1 MRNLISTFRAAA
13 WASLQQNCRL
23 ANQRQKKAHAYI
35 AKPCNACDACRHAA
49 NCDPAATRT
58 ASIGIQP
65 WPLVGESH
73 TLKQS
78 ILLDLSISA
87 RMCFIM
93 KQGCGH
99 PPCLP
104 CLKWSLTQTDAS
116 FRCYIRYD
124 THLLGER
131 PCQLLGLIS

>member
-78 ILLDLSISA
+78 DFASSIYIGSDVFHNEAGA
-87 RMCFIM
+87 RS
-93 KQGCGH
+93 
-99 PPCLP
+99 PTLP
-104 CLKWSLTQTDAS
+104 TLPKVVIDTD
-116 FRCYIRYD
+116 
-124 THLLGER
+124 G
-131 PCQLLGLIS
+131 CQLSLLYQI